1 MSSPRLA
8 PGAELLTRC
17 AVCSLHRSLR
27 AGQCDRRRRYFCPRC
42 CCTGPNGRKQPNTVS
57 SLLIP
62 HASPVPAAVVCVY
75 LYLSNVLINVPR
87 ISTAYRDGRRMLFMF
102 FPRSRPQQHIVGPP
116 SSSSRRPSYHYL
128 ERVRLAHTRIHLC
141 RSTIMYLLLHLLS
154 TSSSAVASSRTHQH
168 PPAPLAIVVDRT
180 AGKSRIGPVRP
191 PRFRLMSRCSL

>member
-87 ISTAYRDGRRMLFMF
+87 ISTAYRDGCRMLFMF

-116 SSSSRRPSYHYL
+116 LRPAAVHRTIISSACASHTQEYTSVDLQLCISCFISCPRLLPPPHLPEPTSIHPLRSPSSSIAQQGSLASGPSAL
-128 ERVRLAHTRIHLC
+128 QGFV
-141 RSTIMYLLLHLLS
+141 
-154 TSSSAVASSRTHQH
+154 
-168 PPAPLAIVVDRT
+168 
-180 AGKSRIGPVRP
+180 
-191 PRFRLMSRCSL
+191 